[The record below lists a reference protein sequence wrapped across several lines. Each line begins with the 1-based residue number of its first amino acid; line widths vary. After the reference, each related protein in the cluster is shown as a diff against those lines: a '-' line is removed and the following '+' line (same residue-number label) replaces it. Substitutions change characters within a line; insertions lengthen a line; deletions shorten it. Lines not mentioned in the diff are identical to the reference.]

1 MLCQPFAMTDTG
13 VMVHVRATTK
23 ALCAGA
29 TGSYNDGQGRAY
41 LSISVT
47 VPATKGRANQAII
60 KELAKICG
68 VAQSRIA
75 LCTGARGRQKRFHI
89 TGNPDVIA
97 AALVHAAS

>member
-1 MLCQPFAMTDTG
+1 MLCQPFATTDTG

-29 TGSYNDGQGRAY
+29 TGSYNDGQGRVY
-41 LSISVT
+41 LSISVP
-47 VPATKGRANQAII
+47 VPAAKGRANQAII

-75 LCTGARGRQKRFHI
+75 LCSGARGRQKRFHI
-89 TGNPDVIA
+89 TGNSGAIT